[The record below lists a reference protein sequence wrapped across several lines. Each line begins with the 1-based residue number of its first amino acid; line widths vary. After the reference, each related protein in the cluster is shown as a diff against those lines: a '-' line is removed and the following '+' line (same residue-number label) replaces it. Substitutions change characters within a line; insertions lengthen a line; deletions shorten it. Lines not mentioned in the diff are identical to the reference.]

1 MIDENCLGWGEMD
14 WQRAQEL
21 LITLAD
27 GVDPL
32 TGEVL
37 PDSCICNR
45 PEIVRALYCL
55 LHQMPVRNRPANAG
69 KLWSRA
75 EEKELLREFD
85 LATNQTAIAKKHGR
99 TRGAIEARLAKLG
112 KIKKTFYWE
121 KSE

>member
-1 MIDENCLGWGEMD
+1 MKTVWGGAK
-14 WQRAQEL
+14 WIGSAQEL
-21 LITLAD
+21 LTTLAD

-55 LHQMPVRNRPANAG
+55 LHQMPVRNKPANAG
-69 KLWSRA
+69 KPWSRA

-85 LATNQTAIAKKHGR
+85 LATNQTAIAKKTWAH
-99 TRGAIEARLAKLG
+99 AQ
-112 KIKKTFYWE
+112 
-121 KSE
+121 SN